1 MNQFA
6 VDRLSV
12 RNWPFRLDLLPN
24 YAYMVGGA
32 VRDAILGRI
41 RDYLDLDFIV
51 AGDAIQ
57 IAKQIAKEC
66 KAGFVLLDAERD
78 IARVVFAN
86 ATADFA
92 KQDGDSLNS
101 DLKRRDFTINAIAYN
116 PYNHQFIDPL
126 GGCQDI
132 ASGMLRMIS
141 RDNLQNDPLRL
152 MRAYRQAA
160 QLGFK
165 IEPNTQVAIRSLA
178 LELSKVASERIR
190 VEIGYLLSSNNG
202 TFWLIKAWEDG
213 LLTRFFQNSN
223 YQSVQ
228 KLNAVEKAYI
238 LISQKW
244 EKLASELQNHI
255 RNTIKT
261 SGLSIAKI
269 ACLVNSKNLDLVERE
284 LLQLT
289 YSRVEIRAVITVL
302 KLLPKI
308 TSVNNLI
315 NISIRE
321 QYFLFQEISILFPVV
336 LILAIAENIIAQETP
351 TEILPSYEPL
361 VNRYLNCQDLV
372 AHPHPLLS
380 GNDIMKALQIPASP
394 KVGELL
400 TEIAIAQGEGIINNL
415 EEAIAYAAKLL

>member
-6 VDRLSV
+6 VDHLSV

-24 YAYMVGGA
+24 HAFMVGGA
-32 VRDAILGRI
+32 VRDAILGRN

-51 AGDAIQ
+51 PGDAVKV
-57 IAKQIAKEC
+57 AKQIAKEY

-86 ATADFA
+86 ATVDFA
-92 KQDGDSLNS
+92 KQDGDSLKS
-101 DLKRRDFTINAIAYN
+101 DLQRRDFTINAIAYN

-132 ASGMLRMIS
+132 TSGILRMIS
-141 RDNLQNDPLRL
+141 PHNLQEDPLRL

-160 QLGFK
+160 QLDFK
-165 IEPNTQVAIRSLA
+165 IEPNTQAVIRSLA

-190 VEIGYLLSSNNG
+190 VEVSYLLSSNNG
-202 TFWLIKAWEDG
+202 TFWLIQAWEDG

-223 YQSVQ
+223 YQSLQ

-238 LISQKW
+238 LIGEKW
-244 EKLASELQNHI
+244 DKLASELQKPL
-255 RNTIKT
+255 RNTMKT
-261 SGLSIAKI
+261 SGLSIAKL
-269 ACLVNSKNLDLVERE
+269 ACLVNCENLDLVEEE

-289 YSRVEIRAVITVL
+289 YSRLESRAVITVL

-308 TSVNNLI
+308 TSINNLI

-321 QYFLFQEISILFPVV
+321 QYLFFQEISILFPVV
-336 LILAIAENIIAQETP
+336 LILAIAENIIAQETS
-351 TEILPSYEPL
+351 TEILRIYEPL
-361 VNRYLNCQDLV
+361 INRYLNDQDLV
-372 AHPHPLLS
+372 AHPHPLLT

-400 TEIAIAQGEGIINNL
+400 TEIAVAQAEGIISNL
-415 EEAIAYAAKLL
+415 EEAIAYANKLL